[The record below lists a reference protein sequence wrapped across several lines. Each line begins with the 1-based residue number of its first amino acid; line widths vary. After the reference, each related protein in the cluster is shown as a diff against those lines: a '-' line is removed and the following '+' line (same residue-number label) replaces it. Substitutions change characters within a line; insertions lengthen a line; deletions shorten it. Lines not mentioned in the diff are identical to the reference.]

1 MTAEFLMGA
10 IAMGFAMAGLFFLR
24 YWRESHDRL
33 FLWFAVAF
41 EILALSR
48 ALLVFLHE
56 DVETTVVPYLVRLLA
71 FLIFLG
77 AIVDKNLSTLRRR
90 YGGRVARRI
99 PPIPP
104 I

>member
-1 MTAEFLMGA
+1 MGA
-10 IAMGFAMAGLFFLR
+10 IAMGFATAGLFFLR

-48 ALLVFLHE
+48 ALLVLLHE
-56 DVETTVVPYLVRLLA
+56 NVETTVVPYLVRLLA

-77 AIVDKNLSTLRRR
+77 AIVDKNLSTRRSAATE
-90 YGGRVARRI
+90 GGSTGPI

-104 I
+104 IPPI